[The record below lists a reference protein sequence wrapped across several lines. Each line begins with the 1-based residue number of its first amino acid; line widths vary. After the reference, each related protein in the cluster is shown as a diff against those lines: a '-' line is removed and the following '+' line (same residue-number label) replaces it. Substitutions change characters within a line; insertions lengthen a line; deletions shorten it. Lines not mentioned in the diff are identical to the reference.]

1 MPAHAWSLPYPMI
14 SSLVPRRGYALGFA
28 ICLALLGF
36 ALYLQH
42 YEQQEPCPLCILQRV
57 AFMVLAAV
65 FLAAALHGPGKKGS
79 AIYSGVLVLVAG
91 IGAAIAGRHVW
102 LQHMPRNQVPECGPG
117 LEYMLERLPL
127 NVALEKILK
136 GSGQCAETGW
146 SFLGGSIAE
155 WSLLWFIALGAL
167 SVWIALI
174 AARRAPRR

>member
-1 MPAHAWSLPYPMI
+1 MPGAMI
-14 SSLVPRRGYALGFA
+14 SSLVPRRGYALGFV

-57 AFMVLAAV
+57 AFIALAAI
-65 FLAAALHGPGKKGS
+65 FLGAALHGPGRAGS
-79 AIYSGVLVLVAG
+79 AVYSGALLLVAG

-102 LQHMPRNQVPECGPG
+102 LQHMPRSQVPECGPG

-127 NVALEKILK
+127 SQALDKILK

-146 SFLGGSIAE
+146 TFLGGSIAE
-155 WSLLWFIALGAL
+155 WSLFWFIALGAL
-167 SVWIALI
+167 SVWIALL
-174 AARRAPRR
+174 AARRPAA